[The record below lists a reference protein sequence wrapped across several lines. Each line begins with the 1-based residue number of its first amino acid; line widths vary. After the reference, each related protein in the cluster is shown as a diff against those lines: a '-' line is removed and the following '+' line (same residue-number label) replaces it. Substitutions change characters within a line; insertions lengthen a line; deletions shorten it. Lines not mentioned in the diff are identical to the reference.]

1 MPISSP
7 SPDGAHASARA
18 RLPAYCGGREPVFV
32 AAAAFATGIIVGNY
46 VWRSPLVWLI
56 ASGVTTAGACALRR
70 RTLSLA
76 FVLAILTL
84 LPLGAFYLQVSDA
97 AQVTPPNL
105 DEFATGEGTVEVTAH
120 VVREGIV
127 RYSPYGGKQESV
139 DVETERLASG
149 DRVATAAVGIRLTI
163 FSKRSDEDEARD
175 SGTDSALPVYT
186 YGERLHLPAKLR
198 APRNYGNPGALDL
211 VGYLATQGVR
221 LTGSARASDVEILPG
236 FAGSRVGL
244 WRSNARRSVLN
255 HIQRLWPGEQGAL
268 MQAMLIGGRAFFGRE
283 LKTNFQ
289 RTGTYHILVV
299 SGINVGILAFAFF
312 WALRRL
318 PMGEETATVLTILFS
333 WGYAFLADLGP
344 PILRATITLTLYLLT
359 RLLFRDRNG
368 LNAIGIAALGILV
381 VAPRTLFEASFQ
393 LTFLAVIAVAGIA
406 VPVLQRTLY
415 PMQRALQNIDS
426 PAYDFSLPTRAAQF
440 RSDLRLLRE
449 NLSRIVG
456 LKASNFILRRGAGFV
471 LAASEL
477 VLISAIIQIAL
488 ALPMAWYFHRTTT
501 MSLPAN
507 VLVIPLASV
516 LMPAAV
522 LAVALSYLS
531 WWLAYLPA
539 LVAGYCLSVLTGT
552 VRLIGHWQIS
562 DVRLASP
569 SLATAGIAV
578 MAFVTA
584 IILVRRRL
592 PLAWLGVVG
601 LLAAAIWITVA
612 PPTKQWRHGI
622 LEITA
627 IDVGQGDSLLIVTPD
642 GRTVLLDSGGVGG
655 QSHSDFDVGEEV
667 VSPYLWSRGIRR
679 LDAVAISHPHSDHIG
694 GMRSVIANF
703 RPAELWYGLDSPTP
717 EFVQLAATARS
728 YGVTFK
734 PHTAGEV
741 FEFGGVQI
749 RVLNPQA
756 GTEPANPAQD
766 DESMAL
772 RLQYRDTSALLVG
785 DSHKRIEKLMEEEGP
800 QSNFLKIGHHGSA
813 TSSSP
818 EFLQAVSPQ
827 FAVVSSGYYN
837 PFHHP
842 RPGVM
847 KRYADLK
854 IRAYRTDLAGAVSFY
869 LDGTTVTAT
878 PVPR

>member
-1 MPISSP
+1 
-7 SPDGAHASARA
+7 
-18 RLPAYCGGREPVFV
+18 
-32 AAAAFATGIIVGNY
+32 
-46 VWRSPLVWLI
+46 
-56 ASGVTTAGACALRR
+56 
-70 RTLSLA
+70 
-76 FVLAILTL
+76 
-84 LPLGAFYLQVSDA
+84 
-97 AQVTPPNL
+97 
-105 DEFATGEGTVEVTAH
+105 
-120 VVREGIV
+120 
-127 RYSPYGGKQESV
+127 
-139 DVETERLASG
+139 
-149 DRVATAAVGIRLTI
+149 
-163 FSKRSDEDEARD
+163 
-175 SGTDSALPVYT
+175 
-186 YGERLHLPAKLR
+186 
-198 APRNYGNPGALDL
+198 
-211 VGYLATQGVR
+211 
-221 LTGSARASDVEILPG
+221 
-236 FAGSRVGL
+236 
-244 WRSNARRSVLN
+244 
-255 HIQRLWPGEQGAL
+255 
-268 MQAMLIGGRAFFGRE
+268 
-283 LKTNFQ
+283 
-289 RTGTYHILVV
+289 
-299 SGINVGILAFAFF
+299 
-312 WALRRL
+312 
-318 PMGEETATVLTILFS
+318 
-333 WGYAFLADLGP
+333 
-344 PILRATITLTLYLLT
+344 
-359 RLLFRDRNG
+359 
-368 LNAIGIAALGILV
+368 
-381 VAPRTLFEASFQ
+381 
-393 LTFLAVIAVAGIA
+393 
-406 VPVLQRTLY
+406 
-415 PMQRALQNIDS
+415 
-426 PAYDFSLPTRAAQF
+426 
-440 RSDLRLLRE
+440 
-449 NLSRIVG
+449 
-456 LKASNFILRRGAGFV
+456 LRRGAGFV

-785 DSHKRIEKLMEEEGP
+785 DSHKRIEKLMEEEEP
-800 QSNFLKIGHHGSA
+800 RSNFLKIGHHGSA

-827 FAVVSSGYYN
+827 FAVVSAGYYN

-842 RPGVM
+842 RPEVM